1 MKRILIGGSP
11 CKFWSISQKLNRET
25 KPEGMGW
32 ELFKNFLIAKEK
44 FKPDFFLYENN
55 ESASAEIKEQIS
67 KELGYPL
74 THINAALVSAQ
85 NRKRIYCTNV
95 PVPQPEDRGILL
107 KDILDSGVV
116 DKEKAYCLKHQA
128 GNARDYLKKHHTGV
142 AFEPVCVAQRG
153 RYDEEGKVFQH
164 YEASED
170 GKTNTL
176 TTVSKDNL
184 VAEPIPFNPS
194 SDGKC
199 RTIKAQY
206 GKSSMANFT
215 STGNYGATG
224 VIEPV
229 RIGDIDT
236 TAQAHRVYSPY
247 GKSVNLTANG
257 GGQGA
262 KTGLYMTPVRVG
274 NLGKDS
280 QGYRVYSPDGK
291 AIALTG
297 NGGGIG
303 SKTGLYSVPV
313 SIADDDYKALT
324 ENEMGYMLRETA
336 DGRNHFDYG
345 YIQDTTKDKSKCV
358 LANLHKGVPYN
369 VMAETVEYVDLD
381 NYSDVEYFDNG
392 NIKINGKMIYL
403 VKDGQIG
410 YNDNFYPIKLPDG
423 YYLIRKLTPEECEKL
438 MTLPVGYT
446 KVKGNSNTQR
456 FKQLGN
462 GWVAEVIMHIMRQWN
477 IPLDE
482 EIEVL
487 SMYDGIATGRYCL
500 DKLGY
505 KNVTYKAAE
514 VDKYAINVATT
525 NWPDIIEIGDAFQ
538 VREEGWSYD
547 GDDQRLEVG

>member
-11 CKFWSISQKLNRET
+11 CTYWSIAKKNGRET
-25 KPEGMGW
+25 EASGMGW
-32 ELFKNFLIAKEK
+32 ELFRNFLIAKEK

-55 ESASAEIKEQIS
+55 ESASPEIKEQIS

-74 THINAALVSAQ
+74 THINASLVSAQ

-95 PVPQPEDRGILL
+95 EIPLPDDRGILL

-116 DKEKAYCLKHQA
+116 DKEKVYCLKHQA
-128 GNARDYLKKHHTGV
+128 VNARDYLKKHHTQV
-142 AFEPVCVAQRG
+142 AFDPVCV
-153 RYDEEGKVFQH
+153 EKMPFNPM
-164 YEASED
+164 ED
-170 GKTNTL
+170 GK
-176 TTVSKDNL
+176 S
-184 VAEPIPFNPS
+184 
-194 SDGKC
+194 

-206 GKSSMANFT
+206 YKSSMANFT
-215 STGNYGATG
+215 KTGDFGATG
-224 VIEPV
+224 VAEPI
-229 RIGDIDT
+229 RLGDIGT

-262 KTGLYMTPVRVG
+262 KTGLYMTPVSLVE
-274 NLGKDS
+274 DE
-280 QGYRVYSPDGK
+280 
-291 AIALTG
+291 
-297 NGGGIG
+297 
-303 SKTGLYSVPV
+303 
-313 SIADDDYKALT
+313 YKPLT
-324 ENEMGYMLRETA
+324 EKEMSYMLRETA
-336 DGRNHFDYG
+336 DGRNHFDFG

-369 VMAETVEYVDLD
+369 VMAETVECIDLSKCD
-381 NYSDVEYFDNG
+381 DVEYLENG
-392 NIKINGKMIYL
+392 NIQANGKMIYL

-410 YNDNFYPIKLPDG
+410 HNDKLYPIKLPDG

-462 GWVAEVIMHIMRQWN
+462 GWVAEVIIHIMKQWN

-482 EIEVL
+482 KIEVL
-487 SMYDGIATGRYCL
+487 SLYDGIATGRYCL

-525 NWPDIIEIGDAFQ
+525 NWSDIIEIGDAFQ
-538 VREEGWSYD
+538 VRDEGWKY
-547 GDDQRLEVG
+547 EEI